1 MRSIVSS
8 ALSARVRALGV
19 SVISASI
26 GLMAA
31 LVVVGCDKSET
42 AAPPAAPT
50 AGQPQTAGT
59 VPPTPVAEPTPT
71 AGTAAGAATAAVD
84 VAVAETSCT
93 DLTTKVCAEAGDT
106 SEECT
111 SIKVSAGLM
120 SKKACAVALADL
132 GDLKAKMAEA
142 KKSCTD
148 LANKLCADLG
158 ETTQTCAMV
167 REKTPSFPVAQ
178 CNEMLG
184 KYDSVIAD
192 LKKMEAANQPL
203 TPEQQAKLAAGD
215 APSWG
220 PADAKVVV
228 VEFSDFQCPYCS
240 RAAEAEKALK
250 AKYEGSGAVRFI
262 FRQFP
267 LSFHQEAMPAAV
279 ASLEAHAQGKFWEY
293 HDLLFQNQKN
303 LNRETFERIA
313 GEAGLD
319 VAAVKA
325 ALDENRRKEQ
335 AEADMKLGEEVGVQG
350 TPSMFV
356 GGQRVQN
363 PGDVDAISKMID
375 EQLAKAAAPQ

>member
-1 MRSIVSS
+1 
-8 ALSARVRALGV
+8 
-19 SVISASI
+19 
-26 GLMAA
+26 
-31 LVVVGCDKSET
+31 
-42 AAPPAAPT
+42 
-50 AGQPQTAGT
+50 AG
-59 VPPTPVAEPTPT
+59 E
-71 AGTAAGAATAAVD
+71 
-84 VAVAETSCT
+84 S
-93 DLTTKVCAEAGDT
+93 
-106 SEECT
+106 SEECS

-142 KKSCTD
+142 KKPCAD

-158 ETTQTCAMV
+158 ETTKTCAMV
-167 REKTPSFPVAQ
+167 REKTPSFPVTQ
-178 CNEMLG
+178 CNEMLT
-184 KYDSVIAD
+184 KYDTVIAD

-220 PADAKVVV
+220 PADAKVTI

-250 AKYEGSGAVRFI
+250 AKYEGSGSVRFI

-279 ASLEAHAQGKFWEY
+279 ASLEAHAQGKFWEF
-293 HDLLFQNQKN
+293 HDLLFQNQKE
-303 LNRETFERIA
+303 LSRATIEKLA
-313 GEAGLD
+313 GDAGLD

-356 GGQRVQN
+356 GGERVQN
-363 PGDVDAISKMID
+363 PGDVEAISKMID
-375 EQLAKAAAPQ
+375 EALAKAATP